1 MDYLE
6 IKNIEKSYGK
16 FKALKNISFQI
27 KKGEFICFLGPSGC
41 GKTTLLRAISGLE
54 NINSGK
60 IFLNGEDITKE
71 HPSKRNLAIVFQSY
85 ALFPN
90 MTVEENIAF
99 GLKNKKIQNHIIHKK
114 IDEALKMVGLR
125 GSEKKYSTELSG
137 GQQQRVAIARAL
149 AFSPDILLLDEPLSA
164 LDAKVREKLRNDVKN
179 LQKKLGITTIMVTH
193 DQEEAL
199 ALGDRILV
207 MNSGN
212 LVQIGT
218 PEEIYNHPKNDF
230 VATFIGKMNEFK
242 INNKKIFA
250 RPEDISIAKSND
262 AEVFSGLILSWDY
275 FGSYYI
281 LKIEHNKQIIEIT
294 LPKNHSL
301 ILEIGRRIFFKINK
315 NYYKEDL
322 CL

>member
-1 MDYLE
+1 MNYLE
-6 IKNIEKSYGK
+6 IQNIEKNYGK
-16 FKALKNISFQI
+16 FKALKDINFQI

-41 GKTTLLRAISGLE
+41 GKTTLLRTISGLE
-54 NINSGK
+54 SINRGK
-60 IFLNGEDITKE
+60 IFLNGEDITKK

-99 GLKNKKIQNHIIHKK
+99 GLKNKKIPNHIIHKK
-114 IDEALKMVGLR
+114 IDESLKMVGLR

-164 LDAKVREKLRNDVKN
+164 LDAKVREKLRNDIKN

-199 ALGDRILV
+199 ALADRILV
-207 MNSGN
+207 MEAGN
-212 LVQIGT
+212 LIQMGT
-218 PEEIYNHPKNDF
+218 PEEIYNHPKNEF
-230 VATFIGKMNEFK
+230 VATFIGKMNQFQV
-242 INNKKIFA
+242 NNKKIFA
-250 RPEDISIAKSND
+250 RPEDISIAKSSDTNI
-262 AEVFSGLILSWDY
+262 FSGLIISWDY
-275 FGSYYI
+275 LGSYYL
-281 LKIEHNKQIIEIT
+281 LKIEHSKQIIEIN
-294 LPKNHSL
+294 LPKNHNL
-301 ILEIGRRIFFKINK
+301 ILEEGRRVFFKINK